1 MTRIF
6 ILFILILSTQ
16 KLNSQTVDPLI
27 SEDFL
32 NQEKWV
38 DSIYNNLTLD
48 EKIGQ
53 LFFVQA
59 TSNNKNNSEKILNN
73 IKNFKIGG
81 LIFSTGHPSIQA
93 NLTNK
98 YQNASKTPLMISMD
112 AEWGVGMRL
121 DSVPKFP
128 WNMSLGAIKNDLLI
142 EKIGLEIGYQFKRL
156 GIHMNFAPVID
167 INTNPKNPIIG
178 NRSYGE
184 NKINVSEKGIS
195 FTKGIQSNNVLATAK
210 HFPGHG
216 DTSKDSHL
224 TLPTINFDE
233 KRIKKVELYPFKKL
247 IEDGL
252 SAVMIAHLNVPSLEK
267 ENMLPSTLS
276 KNIIEKTLIK
286 ELNFNGLIITDA
298 LEMKGV
304 SEFTKKNVDLMAFLA
319 GNDILLMSSDIS
331 KGIKSIK
338 KSIKKGKISEQRL
351 ARSVKKILK
360 AKYKVGLNSY
370 KSIETTNLIDDL
382 NSISVT
388 NLINKSIE
396 SIPTLIKNKSNVIPV
411 KLDTESILNIQFGN
425 SDGVIFNDY
434 LNKFKR
440 VKAIKAS
447 NINTNDLNSL
457 LANHKLIIVSFHM
470 KSDTPWENMNKKF
483 SDNEQDILKL
493 IDEHDN
499 KILASFTNPYTLSL
513 LNLKSYNSVIVG
525 FQNNYEFQKTIAQQ
539 IFGAKEI
546 KGNLP
551 VSINETYKEGTGIIL
566 KNLNILSYADPEMV
580 GVDRKKL
587 NKIDSLVNYAIQ
599 NEMTPG
605 AQILVAK
612 NSKIIYDKSFGRL
625 RYNENLKTNSETI
638 YDLASLTKILVTTP
652 IIMNLVDKNIIGLE
666 TKLKEIIP
674 RYEKSNKSEISVKE
688 LLSGHA
694 ALQAWIPFYKLTLDE
709 KNRPSSK
716 YYSFSRNRTNS
727 VKVSPDLY
735 LRTDYIDTIRNIIE
749 KSDLLKNK
757 YKYSDLSYLIIQEF
771 IENHYN
777 QNLDQIIHELMFRK
791 LGIEL
796 TYNPTLKYSTKN
808 IAPTE
813 LDEYFRYKEINGYVH
828 DMAAAMLGGVSTH
841 AGLFGNAINVAKVM
855 QLYIQNGNYGNQQIL
870 NPETINLFNNCYY
883 CDEDNRRGV
892 GFDKPQLEDDGPTC
906 GCISMNSFG
915 HSGWTGTFAWADP
928 DQEIIYVFLSNR
940 SYPTGESA
948 GKSKLVKENIR
959 SKIQEIIYNSI
970 NN

>member
-59 TSNNKNNSEKILNN
+59 TSKNKNNSEKILND

-142 EKIGLEIGYQFKRL
+142 EKIGSEIGYQFKRL

-304 SEFTKKNVDLMAFLA
+304 SEFTKKNIDLMAFLA

-434 LNKFKR
+434 LNKFK
-440 VKAIKAS
+440 KIKSIKAS

-605 AQILVAK
+605 AQILIAK

-652 IIMNLVDKNIIGLE
+652 IIINLVDKNIIGLE

-674 RYEKSNKSEISVKE
+674 RYENSNKSEISIKE

-694 ALQAWIPFYKLTLDE
+694 ALQAWIPFYKLTLDK

-716 YYSFSRNRTNS
+716 YYSFSRNSTNS
-727 VKVSPDLY
+727 LKVSPDLY
-735 LRTDYIDTIRNIIE
+735 LRTDYVDTIRNIIK